1 MGSDF
6 ILQSLL
12 VAGNLHQLGLFLSQ
26 QALKVSGISSC
37 LVGTVIS
44 QLEFSGDVLVV
55 SGNGGEILLN
65 LDLDLGQVGVGAGKF
80 SHLLAE
86 KSHLALVVLDD
97 LDGVVVVDSD
107 GLQLGLDLGE
117 PLDGDVVLLDRAGE
131 LLVDII
137 VGSGELHQLLS
148 LSLGSHLELAIGL
161 VGGIKS
167 HLKFSDGDCHL
178 LLDTF
183 NFNLQLGLRIS
194 QLAGKKIDFLNQLPL
209 GNFKFFTGTSELL
222 LKVSLELS
230 QFLLKSSN
238 TIKSLLLASISIF
251 VCTCKLFT
259 LMGQFAIV
267 TVHISHALLEC
278 IQFRFQRL
286 DFISKNT
293 LVTIES
299 FVSHLETIGL
309 VRDLDNFIGTS
320 LAVTVSLLIQISH
333 LLQLGGKISV
343 GPLRVLELGRDLL
356 DDNLAVLEVLD
367 ENIDLSSELGLSIL
381 CSLQLLFQCV
391 DGISKSID
399 FHGHL
404 LLKGISFFNTE
415 TVLIFVLLLPVSIFL
430 LPLGNGSFQS
440 NLELTEFL
448 NLDIKSLDGALKRLD
463 LGIGGIDISGL
474 IISSTAQLIKL
485 GGELVLVKSGVLQ
498 GQLHLVELLGGLL
511 GLHLEPG
518 LGAGHVSTS
527 SVEVFNLDVVFIDS
541 DLKLLNNLL
550 LVPGQSL
557 DLLLELHHGGLVL
570 GAEGVD
576 LLLRLVVDVLQQLP
590 QLGHLGLALPVD
602 LEL

>member
-44 QLEFSGDVLVV
+44 QLEFSGDVIVV

-86 KSHLALVVLDD
+86 ESHLALVVLDH

-117 PLDGDVVLLDRAGE
+117 PLDGDVVLLNGAGE

-137 VGSGELHQLLS
+137 VGGCELHQLLS

-167 HLKFSDGDCHL
+167 HLKFSDGDCHF

-251 VCTCKLFT
+251 VGTCKLFT

-299 FVSHLETIGL
+299 F

-356 DDNLAVLEVLD
+356 DDSLAVLEVLD

-381 CSLQLLFQCV
+381 CSLQN
-391 DGISKSID
+391 S
-399 FHGHL
+399 
-404 LLKGISFFNTE
+404 E
-415 TVLIFVLLLPVSIFL
+415 R
-430 LPLGNGSFQS
+430 S
-440 NLELTEFL
+440 N
-448 NLDIKSLDGALKRLD
+448 A
-463 LGIGGIDISGL
+463 
-474 IISSTAQLIKL
+474 
-485 GGELVLVKSGVLQ
+485 
-498 GQLHLVELLGGLL
+498 
-511 GLHLEPG
+511 
-518 LGAGHVSTS
+518 
-527 SVEVFNLDVVFIDS
+527 
-541 DLKLLNNLL
+541 
-550 LVPGQSL
+550 
-557 DLLLELHHGGLVL
+557 
-570 GAEGVD
+570 
-576 LLLRLVVDVLQQLP
+576 
-590 QLGHLGLALPVD
+590 
-602 LEL
+602 

>member
-117 PLDGDVVLLDRAGE
+117 PLDGDVVLLNGAGE

-137 VGSGELHQLLS
+137 VGGCELHQLLS

-167 HLKFSDGDCHL
+167 HLKFSDGDCHF

-251 VCTCKLFT
+251 VGTCKLFT

-267 TVHISHALLEC
+267 TVHVSHALLEC

-299 FVSHLETIGL
+299 FVSHLETISL
-309 VRDLDNFIGTS
+309 VRDLDDFIGTS
-320 LAVTVSLLIQISH
+320 LAVTVSLLI
-333 LLQLGGKISV
+333 QLGGKISV

-356 DDNLAVLEVLD
+356 DDSLAMLEVLD

-381 CSLQLLFQCV
+381 SSLQLLFQGV
-391 DGISKSID
+391 DGISKSIN

-415 TVLIFVLLLPVSIFL
+415 TVLILVLLLPVSIFL

-440 NLELTEFL
+440 NLELTDPL
-448 NLDIKSLDGALKRLD
+448 P
-463 LGIGGIDISGL
+463 SGNRKMQTVL
-474 IISSTAQLIKL
+474 IL
-485 GGELVLVKSGVLQ
+485 
-498 GQLHLVELLGGLL
+498 
-511 GLHLEPG
+511 
-518 LGAGHVSTS
+518 
-527 SVEVFNLDVVFIDS
+527 
-541 DLKLLNNLL
+541 
-550 LVPGQSL
+550 
-557 DLLLELHHGGLVL
+557 
-570 GAEGVD
+570 
-576 LLLRLVVDVLQQLP
+576 
-590 QLGHLGLALPVD
+590 
-602 LEL
+602 

>member
-44 QLEFSGDVLVV
+44 QLEFSGDVIVV

-86 KSHLALVVLDD
+86 ESHLALVVLDH

-117 PLDGDVVLLDRAGE
+117 PLDGDVVLLNGAGE

-137 VGSGELHQLLS
+137 VGGCELHQLLS

-267 TVHISHALLEC
+267 TVHVSHALLEC

-286 DFISKNT
+286 EFISKNT

-320 LAVTVSLLIQISH
+320 LAVTVSLLIQIS
-333 LLQLGGKISV
+333 GKISV

-356 DDNLAVLEVLD
+356 DDSLAMLEVLD

-381 CSLQLLFQCV
+381 SSLQLLFQGV
-391 DGISKSID
+391 DGISKSIN

-415 TVLIFVLLLPVSIFL
+415 TVLILVLLLPVSIFL

-440 NLELTEFL
+440 NLELTDPL
-448 NLDIKSLDGALKRLD
+448 P
-463 LGIGGIDISGL
+463 SGNRKMQTVL
-474 IISSTAQLIKL
+474 IL
-485 GGELVLVKSGVLQ
+485 
-498 GQLHLVELLGGLL
+498 
-511 GLHLEPG
+511 
-518 LGAGHVSTS
+518 
-527 SVEVFNLDVVFIDS
+527 
-541 DLKLLNNLL
+541 
-550 LVPGQSL
+550 
-557 DLLLELHHGGLVL
+557 
-570 GAEGVD
+570 
-576 LLLRLVVDVLQQLP
+576 
-590 QLGHLGLALPVD
+590 
-602 LEL
+602 

>member
-37 LVGTVIS
+37 LVGAVIS
-44 QLEFSGDVLVV
+44 QLEFSGDVIVV
-55 SGNGGEILLN
+55 SGDGGEILLN

-86 KSHLALVVLDD
+86 KSHLALVVLDH

-148 LSLGSHLELAIGL
+148 LSLGSHLELAIGF

-167 HLKFSDGDCHL
+167 HLKLSDGDGHL
-178 LLDTF
+178 LLDGF
-183 NFNLQLGLRIS
+183 NFNLQLGFRVG
-194 QLAGKKIDFLNQLPL
+194 QLVGKKIDLLNQLPL
-209 GNFKFFTGTSELL
+209 GNFELFASTSELL
-222 LKVSLELS
+222 LKFSLKLG

-238 TIKSLLLASISIF
+238 TVKSLLLACISIL
-251 VCTCKLFT
+251 VSTCELLT
-259 LMGQFAIV
+259 LMREFAIV

-299 FVSHLETIGL
+299 FVSHLETISL

-320 LAVTVSLLIQISH
+320 LAVTVGLLVQVGH
-333 LLQLGGKISV
+333 LLQLGSKIGIGS
-343 GPLRVLELGRDLL
+343 LRVLELGGDLL
-356 DDNLAVLEVLD
+356 DDSLAVLEVL
-367 ENIDLSSELGLSIL
+367 
-381 CSLQLLFQCV
+381 
-391 DGISKSID
+391 
-399 FHGHL
+399 
-404 LLKGISFFNTE
+404 
-415 TVLIFVLLLPVSIFL
+415 
-430 LPLGNGSFQS
+430 
-440 NLELTEFL
+440 
-448 NLDIKSLDGALKRLD
+448 
-463 LGIGGIDISGL
+463 
-474 IISSTAQLIKL
+474 
-485 GGELVLVKSGVLQ
+485 
-498 GQLHLVELLGGLL
+498 
-511 GLHLEPG
+511 
-518 LGAGHVSTS
+518 
-527 SVEVFNLDVVFIDS
+527 
-541 DLKLLNNLL
+541 
-550 LVPGQSL
+550 
-557 DLLLELHHGGLVL
+557 
-570 GAEGVD
+570 
-576 LLLRLVVDVLQQLP
+576 
-590 QLGHLGLALPVD
+590 
-602 LEL
+602 

>member
-86 KSHLALVVLDD
+86 KSHLALVVLDH

-107 GLQLGLDLGE
+107 GLQLGLDLCE
-117 PLDGDVVLLDRAGE
+117 PLDGDVVLLDGAGE

-251 VCTCKLFT
+251 VGTCKLFT
-259 LMGQFAIV
+259 LMGQFAII
-267 TVHISHALLEC
+267 TVHISHAL
-278 IQFRFQRL
+278 L

-440 NLELTEFL
+440 NLELTELL

-485 GGELVLVKSGVLQ
+485 GG
-498 GQLHLVELLGGLL
+498 
-511 GLHLEPG
+511 
-518 LGAGHVSTS
+518 
-527 SVEVFNLDVVFIDS
+527 
-541 DLKLLNNLL
+541 
-550 LVPGQSL
+550 
-557 DLLLELHHGGLVL
+557 
-570 GAEGVD
+570 
-576 LLLRLVVDVLQQLP
+576 
-590 QLGHLGLALPVD
+590 
-602 LEL
+602 